1 MLLQQVKEN
10 EFNVCLLSMWSCHN
24 DRTRQSNRQVRA
36 GQKRR
41 RVTVALVRAF
51 LTSQTWISIRRLN
64 PLTEYESYGACGQGW
79 IFK

>member
-10 EFNVCLLSMWSCHN
+10 EFNVCLLSMWSC
-24 DRTRQSNRQVRA
+24 QSNRQVRA